1 MIESRR
7 NFVAMYDIQKLRP
20 RKARAKIFYQQNAVP
35 YIGKSFLFDSQVPL
49 S

>member
-7 NFVAMYDIQKLRP
+7 NFVGMYDIQKPLP
-20 RKARAKIFYQQNAVP
+20 RKAKAKIFCQQNAAP
-35 YIGKSFLFDSQVPL
+35 YIGKSFLFDSRVPL